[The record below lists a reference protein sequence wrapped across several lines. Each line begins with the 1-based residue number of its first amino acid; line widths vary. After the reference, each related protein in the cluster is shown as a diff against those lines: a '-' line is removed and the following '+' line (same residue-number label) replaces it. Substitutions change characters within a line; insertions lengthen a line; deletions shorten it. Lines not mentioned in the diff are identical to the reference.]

1 MDNIDGKL
9 TAAGFRNDRLQAGLA
24 LPVDDRRRYCR
35 VEASPV
41 VALNHAVAVGM
52 RDGPEAGLAAV
63 EAVLGRGS
71 LDGYHLAHAARADMQ
86 RRLGLV
92 EAARVSYRRALE
104 MTRQPAERR
113 FIEARLAQLSNE
125 RATIVD

>member
-52 RDGPEAGLAAV
+52 RDGPEASTAIIWLTPRAPTCSVGLASWR
-63 EAVLGRGS
+63 L
-71 LDGYHLAHAARADMQ
+71 RAFPID
-86 RRLGLV
+86 
-92 EAARVSYRRALE
+92 
-104 MTRQPAERR
+104 
-113 FIEARLAQLSNE
+113 ARL
-125 RATIVD
+125 R